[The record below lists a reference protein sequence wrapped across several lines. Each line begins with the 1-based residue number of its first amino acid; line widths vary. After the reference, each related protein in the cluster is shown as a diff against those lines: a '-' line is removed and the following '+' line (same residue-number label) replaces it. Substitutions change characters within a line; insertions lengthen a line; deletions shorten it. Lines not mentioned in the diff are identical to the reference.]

1 MKIEFNER
9 EPIYIQIIN
18 HIKMQIASSDIKG
31 GDKLPSVREFSVE
44 IKVNPNT
51 IQRAYS
57 EIEREGLAYTKR
69 GMGKFVTEDESIIK
83 KLKVHMG
90 KNVLEKFISEM
101 NHLGFTRNE
110 IIQMVSNKVEG
121 GCGDE

>member
-51 IQRAYS
+51 IQRH
-57 EIEREGLAYTKR
+57 IVRLRER
-69 GMGKFVTEDESIIK
+69 V
-83 KLKVHMG
+83 
-90 KNVLEKFISEM
+90 
-101 NHLGFTRNE
+101 
-110 IIQMVSNKVEG
+110 
-121 GCGDE
+121 

>member
-18 HIKMQIASSDIKG
+18 HIKTQIASSNIKG
-31 GDKLPSVREFSVE
+31 GDKLPSVRELSVE

-51 IQRAYS
+51 IQRAYG

-69 GMGKFVTEDESIIK
+69 GMGKFVTEDDSIIK
-83 KLKVHMG
+83 KLKVHMA
-90 KNVLEKFISEM
+90 KDVLEKFMNEM
-101 NHLGFTRNE
+101 NHLGFTKNE
-110 IIQMVSNKVEG
+110 IIQMVSIKVEG